1 MKTSGA
7 TNSVSGLSDRLRSW
21 IAHHRRVCLSTI
33 SDLLKNL
40 MSSLLTWLVI
50 GIALALPSI
59 LFIILSSV
67 AQIGAGWG
75 GNPSVSVY
83 LQTDLE
89 EKAGKSLANEIV
101 DSNYVENVRFVSR
114 DVALKD
120 FQERSGLR
128 DVLSSLNR
136 NPLPH
141 VIEVN
146 LVSSDPL
153 VLSDLKSLWL
163 RDNRIAKVVIDLAWL
178 ERLNALLTFVER
190 LVWILALILGLGV
203 ILIIGN
209 TIRLAIENR
218 RQEIEV
224 TKLFGATDSFVRRP
238 FLYLGFWFGVGGAL
252 IAMIFLQ
259 LSLVLLSE
267 PMETLA
273 QSYRE
278 DFALGG
284 LGANGFF
291 LLLGAGAIM
300 GIVGA
305 AVAVSR
311 HLKVSEPR

>member
-83 LQTDLE
+83 LQTDLD

-101 DSNYVENVRFVSR
+101 DSSYVENVRFVSR

-163 RDNRIAKVVIDLAWL
+163 RDKRIAKVVIDLAWL
-178 ERLNALLTFVER
+178 ERLNALLIFVER

-224 TKLFGATDSFVRRP
+224 TKLFGATDGFVRRP

-252 IAMIFLQ
+252 IAMILLQ
-259 LSLVLLSE
+259 LSLVMLSD
-267 PMETLA
+267 PIETLA

-278 DFALGG
+278 DFALPGIGADGVLLLLG
-284 LGANGFF
+284 LGAC
-291 LLLGAGAIM
+291 M
-300 GIVGA
+300 GILGA

-311 HLKVSEPR
+311 HLKVIEPR

>member
-163 RDNRIAKVVIDLAWL
+163 RDKRIAKVIIDLAWL
-178 ERLNALLTFVER
+178 ERLNALLIFVER

-224 TKLFGATDSFVRRP
+224 TKLFGATDGFVRRP

-252 IAMIFLQ
+252 IAMILLQ
-259 LSLVLLSE
+259 LSLVMLSV
-267 PMETLA
+267 PIETLA

-278 DFALGG
+278 DFALLG
-284 LGANGFF
+284 LGANGFL
-291 LLLGAGAIM
+291 LLLGAGAFM

>member
-83 LQTDLE
+83 LQTDLD

-101 DSNYVENVRFVSR
+101 DSSYVENVRFVSR

-178 ERLNALLTFVER
+178 ERLNALLIFVER
-190 LVWILALILGLGV
+190 LVWILTLILGLGV

-252 IAMIFLQ
+252 IAMILLQ
-259 LSLVLLSE
+259 LSLVMLSD
-267 PMETLA
+267 PIETLA

-278 DFALGG
+278 DFALLG
-284 LGANGFF
+284 LGANGLL
-291 LLLGAGAIM
+291 LLLGSGAIM

-311 HLKVSEPR
+311 HLKVIEPR

>member
-21 IAHHRRVCLSTI
+21 LAHHRRVCLSTI

-40 MSSLLTWLVI
+40 MSSLSTWLVI

-101 DSNYVENVRFVSR
+101 DSKYVENVRFVSR

-178 ERLNALLTFVER
+178 ERLNALLIFVER

-224 TKLFGATDSFVRRP
+224 TKLFGATDGFVRRP

-252 IAMIFLQ
+252 IAMILLQ
-259 LSLVLLSE
+259 LSLVMLSD
-267 PMETLA
+267 PIETLA

-278 DFALGG
+278 DFALLG
-284 LGANGFF
+284 LGANGFL

>member
-21 IAHHRRVCLSTI
+21 LAHHRRVCLSTI

-40 MSSLLTWLVI
+40 MSSLSTWLVI

-59 LFIILSSV
+59 FFIILSSV

-83 LQTDLE
+83 LQTDLD

-101 DSNYVENVRFVSR
+101 DSNYVENVHFVSR

-178 ERLNALLTFVER
+178 ERLNALLIFVER

-224 TKLFGATDSFVRRP
+224 TKLFGATDGFVRRP

-252 IAMIFLQ
+252 IAMILLQ
-259 LSLVLLSE
+259 LSLVMLSD
-267 PMETLA
+267 PIETLA

-278 DFALGG
+278 DFALPGIGADGVLLLLG
-284 LGANGFF
+284 LGAC
-291 LLLGAGAIM
+291 M
-300 GIVGA
+300 GILGA

-311 HLKVSEPR
+311 HLKVIEPR

>member
-178 ERLNALLTFVER
+178 ERLNALLIFVER

-252 IAMIFLQ
+252 IAMILLQ
-259 LSLVLLSE
+259 LSLVMLSD
-267 PMETLA
+267 PIETLA

-278 DFALGG
+278 DFALLG
-284 LGANGFF
+284 LGANGFL